1 MARPLLAIVAVA
13 LGLAVF
19 QPAIAVVPPLK
30 QPAWVELAPEQRQ
43 ILAPLAG
50 EWDTFGYS
58 GRKKWIGVAQRY
70 PAMTAEEQVRIQRRM
85 VEWANLSPEER
96 TRAREK
102 YKNLQ
107 RDTAANKEAIRQKWQ
122 EYKNLPEAEKLRLQ
136 AEAAARAKNRS
147 KSTMAPKPPAAGSQ
161 KPAALPLPAL
171 NVSPPPIPA
180 PPAAPEAPPAPV
192 APADAAAPGN
202 L

>member
-30 QPAWVELAPEQRQ
+30 QPTWVELAPEQRQ

-50 EWDTFGYS
+50 EWDNFEYS
-58 GRKKWIGVAQRY
+58 RRKKWIGIAQRY
-70 PAMTAEEQVRIQRRM
+70 PAMNTEEQVRVQRRM
-85 VEWANLSPEER
+85 VEWAKLSPEER

-107 RDTAANKEAIRQKWQ
+107 RATAANKEAIRQKWQ
-122 EYKNLPEAEKLRLQ
+122 EYKDLPEEEKLRLQ

-147 KSTMAPKPPAAGSQ
+147 KSTMVPKPPAAAGSQ

-171 NVSPPPIPA
+171 NVSSPSA
-180 PPAAPEAPPAPV
+180 PPAAPEAPS
-192 APADAAAPGN
+192 APAVPADPAAPAN